1 MPGNTP
7 TGLLPT
13 VPPGG
18 STDTGEQSSPGQ
30 PPDSARAAAPAG
42 MAGSSTAGSSMAG
55 SSMAGSSTAGPSAA
69 GPSAAGSSAAATPG
83 AAAAPQATP
92 AARRRPGRRAWYR
105 LISPLAVLVIWQL
118 VSSSGLVSE
127 QKLPSPSTVLH
138 TAITLI
144 TTNSAAYGTLQ
155 GAMAVSLERVAIGFA
170 LGGSVGLVLA
180 VIAGLSR
187 LGENAVDP
195 LLQMLRTLPL
205 FGLIP
210 VFIVWFGIG
219 ELPKVL
225 LIALGSAIPLY
236 LNTFAGIRNVDAK
249 LAEAGRSLGLTRAE
263 MIRHIIL
270 PGALP
275 QMLVG
280 LRQSLG
286 VAWLALVVAEQI
298 NANAGLGF
306 MISQA
311 TQFLRND
318 VIFVALLV
326 YCLLGLITDALVRL
340 LERRALAWRRG
351 LLEA

>member
-13 VPPGG
+13 VLPGG
-18 STDTGEQSSPGQ
+18 STDTGEHTSAGPPGGTAPGSSP
-30 PPDSARAAAPAG
+30 AAASA
-42 MAGSSTAGSSMAG
+42 AGSSTA
-55 SSMAGSSTAGPSAA
+55 AA
-69 GPSAAGSSAAATPG
+69 PG
-83 AAAAPQATP
+83 AAGVAGAAGA
-92 AARRRPGRRAWYR
+92 AARRRPGRPGRHAWYR

-170 LGGSVGLVLA
+170 LGGSAGLILA

-187 LGENAVDP
+187 LGENSVDP

-225 LIALGSAIPLY
+225 LIALGAAIPLY

-249 LAEAGRSLGLTRAE
+249 LAEAGQSLGLTRAE

-326 YCLLGLITDALVRL
+326 YCLLGLLTDALVRL

>member
-1 MPGNTP
+1 
-7 TGLLPT
+7 L
-13 VPPGG
+13 
-18 STDTGEQSSPGQ
+18 S
-30 PPDSARAAAPAG
+30 SARTEDGPVLASAAPAE
-42 MAGSSTAGSSMAG
+42 
-55 SSMAGSSTAGPSAA
+55 
-69 GPSAAGSSAAATPG
+69 PG
-83 AAAAPQATP
+83 AAGCAP
-92 AARRRPGRRAWYR
+92 PGRKLAGRSRNRAAYR
-105 LISPLAVLVIWQL
+105 LISPLALLAAWQAVSVSGVI
-118 VSSSGLVSE
+118 SP
-127 QKLPSPSTVLH
+127 QKLPPPTQVWH
-138 TAITLI
+138 TALTLI
-144 TTNSAAYGTLQ
+144 STDSPAYGTLQ
-155 GAMAVSLERVAIGFA
+155 GAMAVSLQRVALGFA
-170 LGGSVGLVLA
+170 LGAGAGLILA

-195 LLQMLRTLPL
+195 PMQMLRTLPL

-225 LIALGSAIPLY
+225 LIAMGAAIPLY
-236 LNTFAGIRNVDAK
+236 LNTFSGIRGVDAK
-249 LAEAGRSLGLTRAE
+249 LAEAGQSLGLSRAE
-263 MIRHIIL
+263 MVRHIIL

-275 QMLVG
+275 QILVG

-306 MISQA
+306 IISQA

-318 VIFVALLV
+318 VIFVALLM
-326 YCLLGLITDALVRL
+326 YCVLGLLTDALVRL

>member
-1 MPGNTP
+1 M
-7 TGLLPT
+7 
-13 VPPGG
+13 
-18 STDTGEQSSPGQ
+18 
-30 PPDSARAAAPAG
+30 
-42 MAGSSTAGSSMAG
+42 
-55 SSMAGSSTAGPSAA
+55 
-69 GPSAAGSSAAATPG
+69 
-83 AAAAPQATP
+83 
-92 AARRRPGRRAWYR
+92 
-105 LISPLAVLVIWQL
+105 
-118 VSSSGLVSE
+118 
-127 QKLPSPSTVLH
+127 
-138 TAITLI
+138 
-144 TTNSAAYGTLQ
+144 
-155 GAMAVSLERVAIGFA
+155 
-170 LGGSVGLVLA
+170 
-180 VIAGLSR
+180 
-187 LGENAVDP
+187 DP

-225 LIALGSAIPLY
+225 LIALGAAIPLY

-249 LAEAGRSLGLTRAE
+249 LAEAGQSLGLTQAE
-263 MIRHIIL
+263 KIRHIIL

-340 LERRALAWRRG
+340 LERRALIWRRG